1 MTCETVSGTNEAS
14 QVPVVSREQAE
25 QQIHLCEPEMK
36 DAETRGLNM
45 ADAQRSLKIARSF
58 LRLGMY
64 EKAFLF
70 AVRARRIA
78 MEKKAQRA

>member
-1 MTCETVSGTNEAS
+1 MSTA
-14 QVPVVSREQAE
+14 PVVTREQAE
-25 QQIHLCEPEMK
+25 QQIDFCEPEVR
-36 DAETRGLNM
+36 DAETRGQNM

-58 LRLGMY
+58 LRLGMF

-78 MEKKAQRA
+78 MERKAARA